1 MHVAMGIIS
10 DNIKPARVVL
20 PRRVGLQEALRTTP
34 DSALFCGSNTQPCV
48 AKTGGAS
55 IADLDKGDVMF
66 IQHD

>member
-10 DNIKPARVVL
+10 DNIKSARVAL

-34 DSALFCGSNTQPCV
+34 DPALFCGSNTQPCV

-55 IADLDKGDVMF
+55 IADLYKGDVMI